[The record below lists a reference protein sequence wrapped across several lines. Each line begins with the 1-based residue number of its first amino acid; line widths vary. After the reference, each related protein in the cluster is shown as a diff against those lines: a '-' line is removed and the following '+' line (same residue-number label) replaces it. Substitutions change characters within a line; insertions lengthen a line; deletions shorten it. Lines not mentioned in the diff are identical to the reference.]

1 MGGHSESRPGDGQ
14 QTGSRALHPC
24 FTGHAFLEGLE
35 TRGYLLSFMTYPLS
49 FRGLGCSFIYSLSK
63 FFRPLLPAVNKY

>member
-1 MGGHSESRPGDGQ
+1 MGGQSESCPGDGQ
-14 QTGSRALHPC
+14 WAGSRPPHPC

-49 FRGLGCSFIYSLSK
+49 FWDLGCSFIFSLSK
-63 FFRPLLPAVNKY
+63 FFPLLLPAVNKY